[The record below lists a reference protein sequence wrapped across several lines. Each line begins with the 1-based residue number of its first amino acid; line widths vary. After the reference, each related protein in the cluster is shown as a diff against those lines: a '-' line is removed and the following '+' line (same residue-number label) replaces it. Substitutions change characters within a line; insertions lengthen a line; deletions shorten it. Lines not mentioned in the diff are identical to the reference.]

1 MPVNVASFG
10 KISVPS
16 PNMAS
21 GAEAFTAKK
30 PATKALI
37 NAVIAAQMPAATPA
51 PLRSNDKNEPR
62 TNANASMAI
71 ETTRP
76 INRPTKIPRQ
86 EGRLPAVV

>member
-1 MPVNVASFG
+1 
-10 KISVPS
+10 
-16 PNMAS
+16 MAS
-21 GAEAFTAKK
+21 GAEAFTAKKPATKAKK

-62 TNANASMAI
+62 TNANANASMAI